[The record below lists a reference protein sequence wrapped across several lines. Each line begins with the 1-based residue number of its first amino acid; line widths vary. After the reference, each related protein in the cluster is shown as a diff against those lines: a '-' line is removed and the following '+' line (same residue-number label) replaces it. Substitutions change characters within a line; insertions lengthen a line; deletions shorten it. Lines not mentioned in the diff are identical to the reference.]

1 MGKHISATPTPKAEV
16 WRGVANMQK
25 TVATPPPPLK
35 GAGGGVACRTSI
47 ERDTVQY
54 SMKFVRTEHQTLR
67 ASWGLPSMLTIVGV
81 FDGAT
86 DKARS

>member
-1 MGKHISATPTPKAEV
+1 MGCGKHAENS
-16 WRGVANMQK
+16 RHTTA
-25 TVATPPPPLK
+25 PLK

-54 SMKFVRTEHQTLR
+54 SMIFVRTEHQTLR